1 MTTFRRRAR
10 HGLGIVLAAVLLAA
24 AAPAPAAAAQG
35 HTINVAERAD
45 FVAQTNFVQCVGASM
60 QMMLN
65 MIEPGRDGSAATQ
78 RTLQDLARTWS
89 GTRPDGRER
98 QGASVR
104 GWAAGLNVLGAG
116 PYRLVGEATL
126 QAALQTAAQ
135 AIAGTGKPVGLL
147 VWRGRHAWV
156 MSGFTATADPRST
169 TDFTV
174 TRAIV
179 YDPLYPH
186 GSSIWGSS
194 PRPGAA
200 LTPEQVGR
208 QFVPRRM
215 SSWPGGGTGML
226 QSALGG
232 KYVLVLPY
240 NVDLTVRAARV
251 R

>member
-1 MTTFRRRAR
+1 MTTVRRRAR
-10 HGLGIVLAAVLLAA
+10 HGLVMVVASVLLAA
-24 AAPAPAAAAQG
+24 AAPMAAGAAPG
-35 HTINVAERAD
+35 HINVAERAD

-116 PYRLVGEATL
+116 PYRLVGESTLRAAL
-126 QAALQTAAQ
+126 QAAAR
-135 AIAGTGKPVGLL
+135 AIALTGKPVGLL

-169 TDFTV
+169 IDFAV
-174 TRAIV
+174 TKAIV

-186 GSSIWGSS
+186 GSSTWGPS

-226 QSALGG
+226 QSAFGG

-240 NVDLTVRAARV
+240 SVDLTLRAARV